1 MIQFPFFSTLLL
13 FSATTAL
20 TVLPSESGFRPEPS
34 ISRRVLLATLLGTA
48 AATPFAAQ
56 VAHAADDEAVYFGA
70 GCFWHMQHEFIQA
83 ERDLLG
89 RDLDTQLSATA
100 GYAGGTKTDGQGRV
114 CYHNFQNV
122 ADYGRLGHGEVVGLT
137 LPSDKIAEFGKVYFS
152 LLDPKTKDRVDPMD
166 RGAEYRSLLGLPG
179 GTSHPAYPGIQEAA
193 QAAGVTLKRGQGND
207 GDTLG
212 KKLVWVYDTQTFP
225 FYQAEVYHQYHNDF
239 QSAPYGKAYNQMG
252 SQAFE
257 DGRLKLTGCPDRV

>member
-1 MIQFPFFSTLLL
+1 VNRSVAPHR
-13 FSATTAL
+13 AH
-20 TVLPSESGFRPEPS
+20 PSNHSNV
-34 ISRRVLLATLLGTA
+34 RVTC
-48 AATPFAAQ
+48 
-56 VAHAADDEAVYFGA
+56 H
-70 GCFWHMQHEFIQA
+70 
-83 ERDLLG
+83 
-89 RDLDTQLSATA
+89 
-100 GYAGGTKTDGQGRV
+100 KTR
-114 CYHNFQNV
+114 H
-122 ADYGRLGHGEVVGLT
+122 L
-137 LPSDKIAEFGKVYFS
+137 
-152 LLDPKTKDRVDPMD
+152 DRVDPMD